1 MNTYRLDAALPTRA
15 FGIAA
20 VLLIV
25 GGVLLM
31 AATGLHWH
39 VVLTVIAS
47 LLVLLGAV
55 QLTLALIV
63 AFRGRVRITLDD
75 DGYRLSALGRTS
87 ERRWTDIT
95 RATMTDDQL
104 RLYPREDETHP
115 DRVPLLDPDRGH
127 DLDRL
132 AAEVTERMRAAY
144 GRLE

>member
-1 MNTYRLDAALPTRA
+1 MNSYRLDAVLPARA

-20 VLLIV
+20 GLLIV
-25 GGVLLM
+25 GGVLLV

-39 VVLTVIAS
+39 VVMTVIATV
-47 LLVLLGAV
+47 LVLLGAV

-87 ERRWTDIT
+87 ERSWTEIS
-95 RATMTDDQL
+95 RATVTEDQL
-104 RLYPREDETHP
+104 RLYPREDEAHP
-115 DRVPLLDPDRGH
+115 DRVPLLDPARGAE
-127 DLDRL
+127 LDRL

-144 GRLE
+144 GRLD